1 VGSSTVPDIRK
12 VPPVWGSY
20 DDGQSFCS
28 AESMHHDAGKV
39 WCAVPVL
46 FQTAESSTDHQ
57 VFEGGTEVTTTF
69 EKSLLMTLEEIVAA
83 LEGIR
88 KELEDRNDNDES
100 ADNQE

>member
-1 VGSSTVPDIRK
+1 
-12 VPPVWGSY
+12 
-20 DDGQSFCS
+20 
-28 AESMHHDAGKV
+28 
-39 WCAVPVL
+39 
-46 FQTAESSTDHQ
+46 
-57 VFEGGTEVTTTF
+57 VTTTF

>member
-1 VGSSTVPDIRK
+1 
-12 VPPVWGSY
+12 
-20 DDGQSFCS
+20 
-28 AESMHHDAGKV
+28 M
-39 WCAVPVL
+39 
-46 FQTAESSTDHQ
+46 
-57 VFEGGTEVTTTF
+57 TTTF